1 MLGLAEPPV
10 PPSDQTPPVPP
21 RPPPR
26 RPASPDVPS
35 LDRPADI
42 SPPVRPAGADPRPAR
57 KSVLTL
63 TDPGDR
69 TPPRPVRA
77 SVVELLAAVAPV
89 TRPEP
94 LFDRTHQRAVLSALA
109 STARPGTEVDID
121 ALLARIVTRE
131 PIDRLPWRTAPTT
144 RLGVRL
150 VVDHGPGMT
159 PFRRDLRLLAT
170 ALRHVIGADAVAEFA
185 IYGDPGDLVPM
196 SGDDHEPFARPGMRR
211 PILLASDLGIAGAA
225 APPRAWLRAAA
236 SATEAG
242 CPLVVLVPYPQVRW
256 PGPPRRPHRVAPA
269 G

>member
-1 MLGLAEPPV
+1 
-10 PPSDQTPPVPP
+10 
-21 RPPPR
+21 
-26 RPASPDVPS
+26 
-35 LDRPADI
+35 
-42 SPPVRPAGADPRPAR
+42 VRPAGADPRPAR

-256 PGPPRRPHRVAPA
+256 PRWAHRLTIVRWDRPTDAGQARRAARTASLRL
-269 G
+269 GSRR